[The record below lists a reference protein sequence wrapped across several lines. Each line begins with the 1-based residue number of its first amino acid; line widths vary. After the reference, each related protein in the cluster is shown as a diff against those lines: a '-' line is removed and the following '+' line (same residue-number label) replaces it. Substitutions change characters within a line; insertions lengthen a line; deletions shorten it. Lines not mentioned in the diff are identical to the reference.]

1 MKIFTSFII
10 CSLLVFSNIMAQDE
24 VKEMLK
30 EEKNIPYY
38 EIPDAP
44 ERYDAAG
51 VAARMIDGLGFRF
64 YWASKDLTATDLEY
78 KASETSR
85 TTLEILDHVHGLSTT
100 ILNGISQ
107 KPNVRGDDAK
117 EELGYQE
124 LRKLTLENLKAASDI
139 LRKEG
144 AKVEAMKVVF
154 QRGEKTSEFPFW
166 NLVNGPIEDAI
177 WHAGQLVYNRRAS
190 GNPLAPGVSVF
201 SGKKRN

>member
-1 MKIFTSFII
+1 M
-10 CSLLVFSNIMAQDE
+10 MAQDE
-24 VKEMLK
+24 QKEMTK
-30 EEKNIPYY
+30 EEMTIPYY

-44 ERYDAAG
+44 KKYDAAG

-64 YWASKDLTATDLEY
+64 YWTSKDLTETDLNY

-85 TTLEILDHVHGLSTT
+85 TTLEILDHVHGLSKT

-107 KPNVRGDDAK
+107 KPNVRGKGTK
-117 EELGYQE
+117 EELDYKE
-124 LRKLTLENLKAASDI
+124 LRKRTLENLKAASDI
-139 LRKEG
+139 LRKED
-144 AKVEAMKVVF
+144 ANVEDMKVVF

-166 NLVNGPIEDAI
+166 NLVNGPIEDAV

-201 SGKKRN
+201 SGTKRN